1 MRYELK
7 SIGIWAFIKVAFIV
21 NLFAGFLAGLA
32 TIPFMA
38 LFMAVMAETAYL
50 DSDEYIPEDGALGF
64 LLVGMP
70 VICAL
75 GAAVMGTFFQ
85 TMVVLAYNLV
95 SKLIGGFE
103 VSLESIVGNQ
113 SVPPPPTIAPGQPDP
128 IQYPPPP
135 PPTERHPMPPPPPPA
150 SPPPSSPKPT
160 PIEPRP
166 RPDSGPETP

>member
-38 LFMAVMAETAYL
+38 LFMAVLAETAYL
-50 DSDEYIPEDGALGF
+50 DSDAYVPEDGALGF

-70 VICAL
+70 VIYAL
-75 GAAVMGTFFQ
+75 GAAVLGTFFQ
-85 TMVVLAYNLV
+85 TMVVLAYNLI
-95 SKLIGGFE
+95 SKLVGGFE
-103 VSLESIVGNQ
+103 ISLESIVGNQ
-113 SVPPPPTIAPGQPDP
+113 SVPPPSTVAPGQPEP

-135 PPTERHPMPPPPPPA
+135 PPTERQSMPPPPPPA
-150 SPPPSSPKPT
+150 SSPPSSPEVT
-160 PIEPRP
+160 PIEPR
-166 RPDSGPETP
+166 RGPDWDPEKP